1 MIEKEKRGSTGLA
14 LKAGIWYVISNF
26 LVKGIAFITTP
37 IFARLMSEAD
47 YGEFSNFASWQT
59 TLFLISGVELYGTLN
74 RAYYDYTEDYDKY
87 VSSIM
92 FLSFGITALFYGV
105 FLLCGDAIYKVVSI
119 PPKYVHILF
128 IFLLFQSAK
137 EIFMAREKT
146 LYRYKSVAAMSV
158 INLIFPTLVA
168 VIMVVLSDE
177 ANHLGARIYGF
188 YVPSAIVGAFCA
200 VSLLRRSRAVKISH
214 CKYALKLSLPLMV
227 HFLTAY
233 LLSSSNTIVTKGVL
247 NAEAAAVVS
256 ITTSAVHI
264 LTILLQAV
272 SGAVTTWLMDNL
284 EQKKYKELRKSLLIY
299 TVCVCVVAIGVILFG
314 PEVIWVLGGA
324 KYAQAVTL
332 LPGMVAAVTIQSI
345 TTVFT
350 IILTYKKRVVGAAV
364 CTAVVA
370 GFSIVAKILLLPYYG
385 IEILPWINIVAY
397 GILFVCDYVLVCK
410 AGNGDVINMK
420 GFSGCALL
428 MCLITFISTFL
439 YASSIVRYGIIA
451 CAGVGVLIFL
461 YKYRTLVMSLLKKK
475 LKKN

>member
-1 MIEKEKRGSTGLA
+1 MTEKEKRGSNGLA
-14 LKAGIWYVISNF
+14 LKAGFWYVISNF

-59 TLFLISGVELYGTLN
+59 TLFLISGVELYSTLN

-87 VSSIM
+87 VSSIT
-92 FLSFGITALFYGV
+92 FLGFVITALFYVV
-105 FLLCGDAIYKVVSI
+105 FMLCGDAIYRIVSI
-119 PPKYVHILF
+119 PKEYVHLLF
-128 IFLLFQSAK
+128 VFLLFQSCK
-137 EIFMAREKT
+137 EIYMAREKT
-146 LYRYKSVAAMSV
+146 LYHYKSVAAMSV

-168 VIMVVLSDE
+168 VIMVILSDE
-177 ANHLGARIYGF
+177 TNHLAARIYGF
-188 YVPSAIVGAFCA
+188 YIPSAIVGAFCA
-200 VSLLRRSRAVKISH
+200 VSILRRANTIKIDH
-214 CKYALKLSLPLMV
+214 CKYAIKLSMPLMV

-233 LLSSSNTIVTKGVL
+233 LLSSSNTIVTKSVL

-284 EQKKYKELRKSLLIY
+284 EQKKYAELRKSLLIY
-299 TVCVCVVAIGVILFG
+299 AACVCVAAVGVILFG
-314 PEVIWVLGGA
+314 PEVIWILGGA
-324 KYAQAVTL
+324 KYSQAVTL
-332 LPGMVAAVTIQSI
+332 LPGMIVAVTIQSI

-370 GFSIVAKILLLPYYG
+370 GISIAAKILLLPCYG

-397 GILFVCDYVLVCK
+397 GVLFICDYMLVCK
-410 AGNGDVINMK
+410 SGNSNVINMK
-420 GFSGCALL
+420 GFSGCVLL
-428 MCLITFISTFL
+428 LCLLIPVCGFL
-439 YASSIVRYGIIA
+439 YSNVLVRYGIIA
-451 CAGVGVLIFL
+451 CIGMVVLVML
-461 YKYRTLVMSLLKKK
+461 YKKRALVMSLIKKK
-475 LKKN
+475 LKK

>member
-1 MIEKEKRGSTGLA
+1 MAEKEKRGSTGLA

-59 TLFLISGVELYGTLN
+59 TLFLISGAELYGTLN

-87 VSSIM
+87 VSSIT
-92 FLSFGITALFYGV
+92 FLSFAITAVFYILFM
-105 FLLCGDAIYKVVSI
+105 LCGDAIYRIVSI
-119 PPKYVHILF
+119 PKEYVHILF
-128 IFLLFQSAK
+128 IFLLFQSCK

-168 VIMVVLSDE
+168 VIMVILSDE
-177 ANHLGARIYGF
+177 AHHLDARIYGF
-188 YVPSAIVGAFCA
+188 YIPSAIVGGFCA
-200 VSLLRRSRAVKISH
+200 VSILRRARTIKMSH
-214 CKYALKLSLPLMV
+214 CTYALKLSMPLMI

-233 LLSSSNTIVTKGVL
+233 LLSSSNTIVTKSVL
-247 NAEAAAVVS
+247 GAEAAAIVS

-284 EQKKYKELRKSLLIY
+284 EQKKFAQLRKSLLVY
-299 TVCVCVVAIGVILFG
+299 VACVCVVAVGVILFG

-324 KYAQAVTL
+324 KYAAAVTL
-332 LPGMVAAVTIQSI
+332 LPGMVAAITIQSI

-364 CTAVVA
+364 CTAIVA
-370 GFSIVAKILLLPYYG
+370 GISIVAKIVLLPNYG
-385 IEILPWINIVAY
+385 IEILPWINIIAY
-397 GILFVCDYVLVCK
+397 GILFCCDYILVCR
-410 AGNGDVINMK
+410 AENGNVINMK
-420 GFSGCALL
+420 GFSGCVLL
-428 MCLITFISTFL
+428 LCLITFASTFL
-439 YASSIVRYGIIA
+439 YANSLVRYGIIA
-451 CAGVGVLIFL
+451 CTGVSVLVIL
-461 YKYRTLVMSLLKKK
+461 YKHRTLVMSLVKKRLKK
-475 LKKN
+475 